1 MIKYN
6 MISDDLTCAEK
17 NPLSLAHMQKFF
29 TDSITTQYGT
39 TRQFFFL
46 NYELTA
52 VATGNRW
59 TYVIVI
65 GCLHARI
72 RVRLSSY

>member
-39 TRQFFFL
+39 TRQFFFKL
-46 NYELTA
+46 
-52 VATGNRW
+52 
-59 TYVIVI
+59 
-65 GCLHARI
+65 RI
-72 RVRLSSY
+72 NCSCYW